1 MAFVATTTISSPL
14 IKSGESKVNVTP
26 EEPKYGGDAGVLGI
40 MAVLDR

>member
-1 MAFVATTTISSPL
+1 MAFVAITTISSPL

-26 EEPKYGGDAGVLGI
+26 EEPEYGGEEGVVGI